1 MPKTFSDLGPESIR
15 ILSSERAYDGFCTV
29 DVYHFE
35 QQCRDGRTQVIERE
49 VHHHGNAVGILPVN
63 RERRTVLLCR
73 QFRASAFIKQNDPFP
88 LEVCAGQTHPES
100 EDPQDAIRREAME
113 ELGVE
118 VSGLDPA
125 GYVYSSPG
133 LLGERTDLFVGT
145 YQGRPA
151 NGGGGLV
158 HEGEDIE
165 VVELTCKELSESFR
179 AGNIRDSKT
188 VILVQH
194 LMLNEPE
201 LFAEE

>member
-1 MPKTFSDLGPESIR
+1 MTRTFSELGPESIR
-15 ILSSERAYDGFCTV
+15 IVSSERAYDGFCTV

-35 QQCRDGRTQVIERE
+35 QECRDGRKQVIERE
-49 VHHHGNAVGILPVN
+49 VHHHGNAVGVLPVD
-63 RERRTVLLCR
+63 RDRKTVLLCR
-73 QFRASAFIKQNDPFP
+73 QFRAATSITQLDPFP

-100 EDPQDAIRREAME
+100 ENPAEAIHREAME

-118 VSGLDPA
+118 LSGLEPA

-145 YQGRPA
+145 YNGRPV

-165 VVELTCKELSESFR
+165 VVELTCKEMSASFK
-179 AGNIRDSKT
+179 AGEIRDSKT
-188 VILVQH
+188 VILIQH
-194 LMLNEPE
+194 LMLTEPE
-201 LFAEE
+201 LFSGD